1 MAEVKWIK
9 MIVGMFDGMS
19 FKKIKRA
26 KIGGESY
33 RDKLTAVWFEL
44 MDLAARCNHNG
55 ALVGT
60 DGIPFTDLD
69 DIAVQIDRDEEE
81 LKLCMAF
88 YLKERM
94 VAIIEDDVYT
104 IANWGVY
111 QNIECMEKIREQ
123 TRQRVAK
130 YRENKK
136 IKQIGP
142 SKKCVYCG
150 GFGDTV
156 DHVVPKAKGGLDT
169 ADNMVCACLS
179 CNMQKNDHDVA
190 RFLNG
195 RLVLNEP
202 VDIDSI
208 TQNEV
213 LRHHVRFDPEV
224 KRFVTLQV
232 THGNALEEEGEEEKE
247 LDKDIKNE
255 RKNESSFAQPTNSNF
270 NSFST
275 GFSTFVDKREDQKR
289 MLMQGELGKGV
300 VLLSQEQMDDLL
312 DKLSLEEFDYYVG
325 VVADC
330 ILSGK
335 QYKRK
340 THYQAI
346 LDMAIAD
353 RKTK

>member
-1 MAEVKWIK
+1 MADVKWIK

-88 YLKERM
+88 YLKEHM
-94 VAIIEDDVYT
+94 VIIEDNAY
-104 IANWGVY
+104 ALSNWGVY
-111 QNIECMEKIREQ
+111 QNVDGMEKIREQ

-130 YRENKK
+130 CREKK
-136 IKQIGP
+136 RLTDGNAN
-142 SKKCVYCG
+142 CNA
-150 GFGDTV
+150 TV
-156 DHVVPKAKGGLDT
+156 TD
-169 ADNMVCACLS
+169 
-179 CNMQKNDHDVA
+179 
-190 RFLNG
+190 
-195 RLVLNEP
+195 
-202 VDIDSI
+202 
-208 TQNEV
+208 
-213 LRHHVRFDPEV
+213 
-224 KRFVTLQV
+224 
-232 THGNALEEEGEEEKE
+232 GNALEEEGEE
-247 LDKDIKNE
+247 DKRIDIDLEIDRENE
-255 RKNESSFAQPTNSNF
+255 MPFNQPTERDFSM
-270 NSFST
+270 FST
-275 GFSTFVDKREDQKR
+275 GLSTGVGKPEDKQRIP
-289 MLMQGELGKGV
+289 LGGELGKGV
-300 VLLSQEQMDDLL
+300 VMLSQRQIEDLL
-312 DKLSLEEFDYYVG
+312 DKLSIEEFDHYVS

-346 LDMAIAD
+346 LDMAMAD

>member
-44 MDLAARCNHNG
+44 MDLAGRCNHNG

-111 QNIECMEKIREQ
+111 QNVDGMEKIREQ
-123 TRQRVAK
+123 TRKRVAEHRARQK
-130 YRENKK
+130 LIQGNT
-136 IKQIGP
+136 
-142 SKKCVYCG
+142 G
-150 GFGDTV
+150 GNVTV
-156 DHVVPKAKGGLDT
+156 
-169 ADNMVCACLS
+169 
-179 CNMQKNDHDVA
+179 
-190 RFLNG
+190 
-195 RLVLNEP
+195 
-202 VDIDSI
+202 
-208 TQNEV
+208 TQ
-213 LRHHVRFDPEV
+213 
-224 KRFVTLQV
+224 
-232 THGNALEEEGEEEKE
+232 GNALEEEGEEDKE

-255 RKNESSFAQPTNSNF
+255 RKNESSFAQPNDSNF

-275 GFSTFVDKREDQKR
+275 GFSTFVDKREAQKR
-289 MLMQGELGKGV
+289 QLMQGELGKGV
-300 VLLSQEQMDDLL
+300 VMLNQEQMDDLL
-312 DKLSLEEFDYYVG
+312 DKLSLEEFDHYVG

-335 QYKRK
+335 QYTRK

-346 LDMAIAD
+346 LDMAAQD
-353 RKTK
+353 RRTK